1 MSLDKRI
8 TFIDDET
15 GENVDFI
22 VEEEIKLNNNKYLFV
37 TEVDDEES
45 FLILKDTSKDEDIES
60 IYMIVENEEELN
72 EVLEK
77 FKVLFE
83 DTDIIIE

>member
-1 MSLDKRI
+1 MDKRI

-77 FKVLFE
+77 FKVLLK

>member
-1 MSLDKRI
+1 MSMDKRI

-45 FLILKDTSKDEDIES
+45 FLILKDTSKEEDIES
-60 IYMIVENEEELN
+60 IYKIVENEEELS

-77 FKVLFE
+77 FKVLLK
-83 DTDIIIE
+83 DIDIIIE

>member
-1 MSLDKRI
+1 MDKRI

-15 GENVDFI
+15 GENVEFI

>member
-1 MSLDKRI
+1 MDKRI
-8 TFIDDET
+8 TFIL
-15 GENVDFI
+15 V
-22 VEEEIKLNNNKYLFV
+22 IKLKNNKYLFV

>member
-1 MSLDKRI
+1 MSMDKRI

>member
-1 MSLDKRI
+1 MDKRI

>member
-1 MSLDKRI
+1 MDKRI

-22 VEEEIKLNNNKYLFV
+22 VDEEIKLNNNKYLFV

>member
-1 MSLDKRI
+1 MDKRI

-45 FLILKDTSKDEDIES
+45 FLILKDTSKEEDIES
-60 IYMIVENEEELN
+60 IYKIVENEEELS

-83 DTDIIIE
+83 DMDIIIE

>member
-1 MSLDKRI
+1 MGKRI

-15 GENVDFI
+15 GEHVDFI

-45 FLILKDTSKDEDIES
+45 FLILKDTSKEEDIES
-60 IYMIVENEEELN
+60 IYKIVENEEELS

-83 DTDIIIE
+83 DMDIIIE

>member
-1 MSLDKRI
+1 MSMGKRI

-45 FLILKDTSKDEDIES
+45 FLILKDTSKEEDIES
-60 IYMIVENEEELN
+60 IYKIVENEEELS

-83 DTDIIIE
+83 DMDIIIE

>member
-1 MSLDKRI
+1 MDKRI

-45 FLILKDTSKDEDIES
+45 FLILKDTSKEEDIES
-60 IYMIVENEEELN
+60 IYKIVENEEELS

-77 FKVLFE
+77 FKVLLK
-83 DTDIIIE
+83 DIDIIIE

>member
-1 MSLDKRI
+1 MDKRI

-45 FLILKDTSKDEDIES
+45 FLILKDTSKEEDIES
-60 IYMIVENEEELN
+60 IYKIVENEEELS

>member
-1 MSLDKRI
+1 MSMDKRI

-15 GENVDFI
+15 G
-22 VEEEIKLNNNKYLFV
+22 
-37 TEVDDEES
+37 EES

>member
-1 MSLDKRI
+1 MGKRI

-45 FLILKDTSKDEDIES
+45 FLILKDTSKEEDIES
-60 IYMIVENEEELN
+60 IYKIVENEEELS

-83 DTDIIIE
+83 DMDIIIE